1 MNIQTF
7 DFNNT
12 VVRTVIKDGEPW
24 FVAADIA
31 QALDYT
37 NTNDL
42 TRILDVFEKDTHNV
56 RTPGGMQDMS
66 VINESGLYSAIL
78 RSRKPEAKEFK
89 KWVTSEVLPTLRKTG
104 SYSIGSNIPQVEKL
118 KPLAEGCMALNQMLL
133 SMGLDKNAAAIGASN
148 VIRRVA
154 GVNLL
159 ELAGTTH
166 FIAEK
171 QEKLFTSTQLGETF
185 TPKISGKM
193 MNTTLAAA
201 GFQTRLGTEWVLTE
215 KGKVYARILD
225 TNKRHSDGTMV
236 QQIKWFK
243 SVLDEL
249 NK

>member
-1 MNIQTF
+1 M
-7 DFNNT
+7 
-12 VVRTVIKDGEPW
+12 
-24 FVAADIA
+24 
-31 QALDYT
+31 
-37 NTNDL
+37 
-42 TRILDVFEKDTHNV
+42 
-56 RTPGGMQDMS
+56 RTPGGAQDMA
-66 VINESGLYSAIL
+66 VISESGLYSAIL
-78 RSRKPEAKEFK
+78 RSRKPEAREFK

-104 SYSIGSNIPQVEKL
+104 SYNLVSNIPQVEKL

-171 QEKLFTSTQLGETF
+171 QEKLFTPTQLGETF

-193 MNTTLAAA
+193 MNATLAAA

-215 KGKVYARILD
+215 KGKEYARVLD
-225 TNKRHSDGTMV
+225 TNKRHSNGTMV
-236 QQIKWFK
+236 QQIKWLK

-249 NK
+249 NRQ